1 MCGGIPHGPST
12 TCRGWRITY
21 GQIDGG
27 SGNLFS
33 PHPHPCA
40 NGTKLHTASAGWGV
54 VILVL
59 YSVAAESGQR
69 GSRSGG
75 RSSFRSSR
83 WLRSSLLRL
92 TVEDPTRGAHVSNH
106 QRVHGFCGVRPR
118 RYAAMIRRNSPRIVR
133 NREALISRH
142 EVGGEGEMDPT
153 GGPHPTVTQGITVRG
168 MAASWAG

>member
-1 MCGGIPHGPST
+1 MM
-12 TCRGWRITY
+12 
-21 GQIDGG
+21 
-27 SGNLFS
+27 
-33 PHPHPCA
+33 
-40 NGTKLHTASAGWGV
+40 
-54 VILVL
+54 
-59 YSVAAESGQR
+59 VAVE
-69 GSRSGG
+69 
-75 RSSFRSSR
+75 F
-83 WLRSSLLRL
+83 LRL

-133 NREALISRH
+133 NREASISRH